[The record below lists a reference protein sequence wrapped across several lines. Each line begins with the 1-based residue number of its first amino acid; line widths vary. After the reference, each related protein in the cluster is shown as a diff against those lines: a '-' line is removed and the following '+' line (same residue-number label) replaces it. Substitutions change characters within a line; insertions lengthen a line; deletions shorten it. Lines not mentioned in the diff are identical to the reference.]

1 MPGPADVPI
10 GLLVSRTAKALS
22 RAFDD
27 ALAAAGGSTSTWL
40 VLLALK
46 TASHRTQAELAAAVG
61 VRQPTL
67 THHLDGLERSGLV
80 TRARDPENRRV
91 QQVALTPAEEGL
103 FRQLRVAA
111 AVFDRQLRAGLSD
124 SDVAG
129 LRRVLAQLTANTGAG
144 EPAAAAPTPATG
156 Y

>member
-1 MPGPADVPI
+1 VPI

-91 QQVALTPAEEGL
+91 QRVALTPAGEGL

-144 EPAAAAPTPATG
+144 EPAPAAPTPATG

>member
-1 MPGPADVPI
+1 VPGPPDVPI

-27 ALAAAGGSTSTWL
+27 ALVAAGGSTPTWL
-40 VLLALK
+40 VLLSLK

-80 TRARDPENRRV
+80 TRTRDPANRRV
-91 QQVALTPAEEGL
+91 QQVALTAAGEGL
-103 FRQLRVAA
+103 FRRLRVAA
-111 AVFDRQLRAGLSD
+111 AVFDRQLRAGMSED
-124 SDVAG
+124 EVTA
-129 LRRVLAQLTANTGAG
+129 LRRLLAKLAENGR
-144 EPAAAAPTPATG
+144 PAQP
-156 Y
+156 

>member
-1 MPGPADVPI
+1 MGYAVAVPGPSDVPI

-27 ALAAAGGSTSTWL
+27 ALVAAGGSTPTWL
-40 VLLALK
+40 VLLSLK

-80 TRARDPENRRV
+80 TRTRDPANRRV
-91 QQVALTPAEEGL
+91 QQVALTPAGEGL
-103 FRQLRVAA
+103 FRRLRVAA
-111 AVFDRQLRAGLSD
+111 AVFDRQLRAGMSED
-124 SDVAG
+124 EVTEV
-129 LRRVLAQLTANTGAG
+129 RRLLAKLAENGR
-144 EPAAAAPTPATG
+144 PAQP
-156 Y
+156 